1 MNTDLKQVLI
11 ADNIAQSAL
20 CWHMRSVR
28 QYDEAFDCGQL
39 VLQLEHCL
47 NEGCVQYEVL
57 PFGMVYNVFKLALKQ
72 PVVYK

>member
-1 MNTDLKQVLI
+1 MRSDLKQVLI

-20 CWHMRSVR
+20 CWHMRSVC

-39 VLQLEHCL
+39 VLQLEHYF
-47 NEGCVQYEVL
+47 NKGGVQYEVL
-57 PFGMVYNVFKLALKQ
+57 PFGMVYNVLKLALKQ